1 MIRVRVK
8 PRAPGSMSVIQLW
21 GQQQRPYV
29 APRPPGPD
37 PEQRRRLVAELAAI
51 VGPSNVL
58 HEPSELIAYS
68 YDATGERYWPDA
80 VVIPE
85 KPEQVGPV
93 LAVIAR
99 YGLPV
104 IGRGAATNLSGGT
117 IPLVGGVV
125 VSMARLKRIVRIE
138 TDALRM
144 IAEPGVVN
152 AEAQA
157 ALARFGLFY
166 PPDPA
171 SHRISTLGG
180 NVSEN
185 SGGPHCVKYGV
196 TTNHL
201 IGVAGY
207 LVDGTPVRLERR
219 DLPGELDLTGLVCGS
234 EGTLMLLTETDLAV
248 RPLPQGTA
256 TLLVTYPDP
265 ESALRTVSRLIAE
278 HVEPSCL
285 ELLDQAS
292 IRLVE
297 AFVHAG
303 YPTDAGAVLL
313 IEVEGDAETRRQA
326 EQRIAELAQ
335 KDGALTLRAARNQ
348 AEADRLWL
356 GRRSAYGALA
366 RHSKHVWV
374 QDVTVPR
381 PKLADMLAEV
391 IRIGERHHVNIIT
404 VAHAGD
410 GNLHPNISFN
420 PADPEEVGR
429 MRAADREIL
438 QACVA
443 RNGSITGEH
452 GIGIDK
458 LENLALMYGP
468 EELDMMVRMKR
479 VFDPEGRL
487 NPFKAV
493 LTPTSVPPAEGP
505 RAPHWAPA
513 DDAEVAEAVREAIA
527 TGTRLQIVGAAHRVP
542 RLPGRQA
549 LETGRLAGIEDLDVE
564 NLTAVVRAG
573 TPVGALAA
581 ELARHG
587 LEWPVDA
594 WDPAETVGG
603 VVAAALPTFRR
614 QGAGP
619 VRDNVLGV
627 RIVTGEGRALRFG
640 RPTIKN
646 VAGYDMTK
654 LVVGSW
660 GRLGVA
666 TAVILKLRPLRPLV
680 WRIRPGTLAEQSA
693 WAWSWLKQPDWPQVL
708 LGTDRGLVTA
718 WTGRVPDDAGEPC
731 DDPRPEWGQ
740 ALLHT
745 PEGRFGARRPG
756 PWEGPEPPRGPW
768 LVWFGYGTVWGP
780 AEWVDRVAVASRPTT
795 GFAPAEDP
803 VVRRLSQA
811 IQREWDPHG
820 IFGGDGAWNG

>member
-1 MIRVRVK
+1 
-8 PRAPGSMSVIQLW
+8 MSVVQLW

-29 APRPPGPD
+29 PPRPPGLD
-37 PEQRRRLVAELAAI
+37 PAQKSRLVAELASI
-51 VGPSNVL
+51 VGPANVL
-58 HEPSELIAYS
+58 HEPSALIAYS

-85 KPEQVGPV
+85 RPEQVGAV
-93 LAVIAR
+93 LAVVAR

-125 VSMARLKRIVRIE
+125 VSMARLKHIRRIE

-144 IAEPGVVN
+144 VAEPGVVN

-201 IGVAGY
+201 VAVAGY

-219 DLPGELDLTGLVCGS
+219 DLPGELDLVGLVCGS
-234 EGTLMLLTETDLAV
+234 EGTLMLLTELDLAV
-248 RPLPQGTA
+248 RPLPEGTA

-313 IEVEGDAETRRQA
+313 IEVEGDEETRRQA
-326 EQRIAELAQ
+326 EERIAELAQ

-348 AEADRLWL
+348 EEADRLWL

-420 PADPEEVGR
+420 PADPEDVAR

-438 QACVA
+438 EACVA

-468 EELDMMVRMKR
+468 EELDMMLRMKR

-493 LTPTSVPPAEGP
+493 LTPSAVPPADGP
-505 RAPHWAPA
+505 RAPTWTPRN
-513 DDAEVAEAVREAIA
+513 DREVAEAVREAIA
-527 TGTRLQIVGAAHRVP
+527 SGLRLQIMGAGRRVGRSAE
-542 RLPGRQA
+542 RQV
-549 LETGRLAGIEDLDVE
+549 LETGALVGIEELDVE

-573 TPVGALAA
+573 TPMGALAQ
-581 ELARHG
+581 ELAAQG

-594 WDPAETVGG
+594 LDPAETVGG
-603 VVAAALPTFRR
+603 VVAAALPPFRR
-614 QGAGP
+614 QGTGP

-627 RIVTGEGRALRFG
+627 RIVSGEGRTLTFG

-666 TAVILKLRPLRPLV
+666 TALILKLRPLSPLA
-680 WRIRPGTLAEQSA
+680 WRVRPGTLREQSS
-693 WAWSWLKQPDWPQVL
+693 WAWTWLKRPDWPQVL
-708 LGTDRGLVTA
+708 LGTPDGLVTA
-718 WTGRVPDDAGEPC
+718 WAGRVPDDAGDPFE
-731 DDPRPEWGQ
+731 DPREAWGQ
-740 ALLHT
+740 AMLGT
-745 PEGRFGARRPG
+745 PAARFGFRRPG
-756 PWEGPEPPRGPW
+756 PWEGPEPEAGPW
-768 LVWFGYGTVWGP
+768 LVWFGSGTVWGP
-780 AEWVDRVAVASRPTT
+780 ERWVEQVAGASRPTM
-795 GFAPAEDP
+795 GFAPPDDP
-803 VVRRLSQA
+803 VVRRLSEA
-811 IQREWDPHG
+811 IRQQWDPHG